1 MARKG
6 ENIYRRKDGRWE
18 GRYKSG
24 SKPDG
29 TPKYRSVYGKS
40 YMVVKEKLTMLKS
53 QNATEPMSSGALTV
67 EALFTE
73 WMNAIK
79 NRVKPSTLANYCL
92 KVDKHLLP
100 EFGGMRYDRLS
111 ADMVHQF
118 IQKKQ
123 NQGLSAK
130 YVADIVTVFK
140 SAARYASKLHGYR
153 NPLDNVVLPK
163 VEREETVLLDTK
175 QQKTLCRY
183 LTLNMNL
190 TALCVMLSLYTG
202 LRVGE
207 ICGLMWQDI
216 DFEKSILTVNRTVQR
231 IRTDHGTMLH
241 IGSPKSRTSNRSIPI
256 PAFLMQL
263 LRKYRN
269 LGDVYVL
276 SGAKAVTEPRTLQR
290 RFQTILKKADLP
302 SQHYHCLR
310 HMFATKCLQL
320 GFDIKTLA
328 ELLGH
333 SSPQTTMNRY
343 LHSSMERK
351 IECMKLLDNAA

>member
-18 GRYKSG
+18 GRYKAG
-24 SKPDG
+24 VKPDG

-40 YMVVKEKLTMLKS
+40 YMTVKEKLTMLKS
-53 QNATEPMSSGALTV
+53 QNATEPISSGTLTV
-67 EALFTE
+67 KTLLNE
-73 WMNAIK
+73 WLNAIK
-79 NRVKPSTLANYCL
+79 NRVKPSTLANYRL
-92 KVDKHLLP
+92 KVEKHLLP

-118 IQKKQ
+118 IQKKL
-123 NQGLSAK
+123 NHGLSAK
-130 YVADIVTVFK
+130 YLADIVTVFK
-140 SAARYASKLHGYR
+140 SAARYASRLHGYR
-153 NPLDNVVLPK
+153 NPLDSVVLPK
-163 VEREETVLLDTK
+163 VEKTETELLDSR
-175 QQKTLCRY
+175 QQKKLCKY
-183 LTLNMNL
+183 LNANMNL

-207 ICGLMWQDI
+207 ICGLMWHDI

-231 IRTDHGTMLH
+231 IRSEHGTILH
-241 IGSPKSRTSNRSIPI
+241 IGSPKSRTSKRSIPI

-263 LRKYRN
+263 LRKYRGQ
-269 LGDVYVL
+269 GDVYVL
-276 SGAKAVTEPRTLQR
+276 SGTTIVTEPRTLQR
-290 RFQTILKKADLP
+290 RFQSILKKADLP

-310 HMFATKCLQL
+310 HMFATNCLQL

-333 SSPQTTMNRY
+333 SSPQTTLNRY
-343 LHSSMERK
+343 LHTSMERK
-351 IECMKLLDNAA
+351 IECMKLLDSAA